1 MQGQEAQKKTGI
13 ADRFLILV
21 LTGACCGIAAGSAC
35 VLFAWLTGFCDDTF
49 RAHDRLLFILPAAGL
64 LIATLYEWRREEG
77 ELSMNRLFRTARG
90 EETASVWIV
99 PLIALSTCLA
109 YLFGGSV
116 GRVGSAMQIGGGLS
130 MWLDS
135 RMQRLGSRIQRLGS
149 RMQRPGRGDPE
160 TAVPKEPPIDP
171 KLLFACGI
179 ACGFTGILNAPLAG
193 AVFGVELLILK
204 GKQWIYLFPTLIAS
218 FITWGISRL
227 AGDIYVDFHHPLTGG
242 VTETGATSDM
252 AAAASLA
259 HTGLNGEVLL
269 KVAVISIAAV
279 LAGRIYCLSRRFT
292 AAGFERI
299 ANLWIRV
306 LVGTGLVI
314 CVTLLIGNT
323 DHNGIGFDY
332 VDLALDGRSAM
343 LAFLWKLVLTT
354 LTLGCGIRGGEI
366 APTIFIGATGCFAAG
381 CLIGLDPS
389 LAASLGIVGALAS
402 VTNCPIAIW
411 IYGLEAICLSPEMA
425 LYFGMAAC
433 AAHFLSGTGGLYD
446 EQPAQEQWLK
456 PKNIR

>member
-13 ADRFLILV
+13 ARRLLILI

-64 LIATLYEWRREEG
+64 LIAALYQWKEKEG
-77 ELSMNRLFRTARG
+77 ELSMNGLFRTARG
-90 EETASVWIV
+90 EETASIWIV

-130 MWLDS
+130 MWL
-135 RMQRLGSRIQRLGS
+135 GS
-149 RMQRPGRGDPE
+149 RMQSPDEGDPE
-160 TAVPKEPPIDP
+160 AAAPQKPPVDMQ
-171 KLLFACGI
+171 LFFACGI

-193 AVFGVELLILK
+193 AVFGVELLVLK
-204 GKQWIYLFPTLIAS
+204 GRQWIYLLPTLIAS

-242 VTETGATSDM
+242 VTEPGTTSDIG
-252 AAAASLA
+252 AAVSLVQ
-259 HTGLNGEVLL
+259 TGLNGEVLL
-269 KVAVISIAAV
+269 KVAVISVAAM
-279 LAGRIYCLSRRFT
+279 LAGRIYYLSRRFT
-292 AAGFERI
+292 AAGFDRI
-299 ANLWIRV
+299 ANPWIRV

-323 DHNGIGFDY
+323 DQNGIGFDY

-343 LAFLWKLVLTT
+343 LAFLWKLVLTV

-366 APTIFIGATGCFAAG
+366 APTIFIGATSCFAAG

-425 LYFGMAAC
+425 LYFGMAVC
-433 AAHFLSGTGGLYD
+433 AAHFLSGTGGLYA

>member
-1 MQGQEAQKKTGI
+1 MQGQETQGKTGI
-13 ADRFLILV
+13 ASRFLILI
-21 LTGACCGIAAGSAC
+21 LTGACCGIAAGGAC

-64 LIATLYEWRREEG
+64 LIVSLYEWREENG
-77 ELSMNRLFRTARG
+77 ELSMNGLFRTARG
-90 EETASVWIV
+90 EETVPVRIV

-116 GRVGSAMQIGGGLS
+116 GRVGSAMQIGAGLS
-130 MWLDS
+130 MWLGS
-135 RMQRLGSRIQRLGS
+135 RMQKLGS
-149 RMQRPGRGDPE
+149 RMQKPDGGDPE
-160 TAVPKEPPIDP
+160 AAALQKPPADP

-193 AVFGVELLILK
+193 AVFGVELLVLK
-204 GKQWIYLFPTLIAS
+204 GRQWIYLLPTLIAS

-242 VTETGATSDM
+242 VTEPGTTSDI
-252 AAAASLA
+252 AAAVSLA
-259 HTGLNGEVLL
+259 QTGLNGEVLL
-269 KVAVISIAAV
+269 KVAVISVAAM
-279 LAGRIYCLSRRFT
+279 LAGRIYCLSRKIT

-299 ANLWIRV
+299 ASPWIRV

-314 CVTLLIGNT
+314 CITLLIGNT
-323 DHNGIGFDY
+323 DQNGIGFDY

-343 LAFLWKLVLTT
+343 LAFLWKLVLTV

-366 APTIFIGATGCFAAG
+366 APTIFIGATSCFAAG

-411 IYGLEAICLSPEMA
+411 VYGLEAICPSLEMA
-425 LYFGMAAC
+425 LYFGMAVC
-433 AAHFLSGTGGLYD
+433 AAHFLSGTGGLYA